1 MVARDSISVLF
12 EPEASEAVRWC
23 RDDMAISLIPSPG
36 LGLLDVDGTVVSG
49 VKVKFLRGPACG
61 VIHSIEGDLE
71 GDLRSMISPWPFPS
85 PTLPEAIVC
94 QTFRLLFPR
103 FFFPDGAA
111 RAVAASVSLLL
122 FCRFSHSTL
131 AVSIRLSP
139 VFFFS
144 TGAVAGF
151 GVFLSVSQITYHGT
165 YGLRFFFVVKS
176 FKYSPP
182 SLTISSA
189 MRMERR

>member
-1 MVARDSISVLF
+1 
-12 EPEASEAVRWC
+12 
-23 RDDMAISLIPSPG
+23 MAISSIPSPG

-49 VKVKFLRGPACG
+49 VKVKFLRGPALG

-122 FCRFSHSTL
+122 FCRCSHSTL

-182 SLTISSA
+182 SLTVSSA
-189 MRMERR
+189 SAI